1 MLLLITGFRSS
12 QSDLRETIT
21 HLFQSIKHDP
31 RAPGYTDPS
40 GTYYKGAENPIWKKP
55 LGKKVLIVDIDTRN
69 PTGENEL
76 LNPERIDWETLESKD
91 GGLVSTAMMNHYLYA
106 MIHGYDYKFYHAQE
120 MKDHYNTWISPH
132 VFRELL
138 PDYQFVVAMDA
149 DVVVTHLELPLEWL
163 FNRWG
168 IREETSMALPWDTEE
183 IRQGASISTDS
194 KGLRVLNTGLVIAQ
208 NSSTTL
214 ELLEAWRDCTSET
227 RYKGCSQWK
236 YEWSHEQRAFSE
248 YIRYDFNKTPETI
261 VSLPCDDAVG
271 WPGFRE
277 DVLSQSTLDEDVSD
291 CSGTMFRHYTKDKSL
306 VKDTA
311 AASVMQVLS
320 AVIQQN
326 ILGHSRQMWYNEPD
340 NTLSPSTLH
349 SAAQEVK
356 KEEIHDLSDLI
367 VERDGLQL

>member
-1 MLLLITGFRSS
+1 M
-12 QSDLRETIT
+12 
-21 HLFQSIKHDP
+21 
-31 RAPGYTDPS
+31 
-40 GTYYKGAENPIWKKP
+40 
-55 LGKKVLIVDIDTRN
+55 GKKVLIVDIDTRN

-76 LNPERIDWETLESKD
+76 LNPERIDWETLESKN

-106 MIHGYDYKFYHAQE
+106 MIHGYDYKFYHARE
-120 MKDHYNTWISPH
+120 LKDHYNTWISPH

-138 PDYQFVVAMDA
+138 PDYQFVVSMDA

-168 IREETSMALPWDTEE
+168 IQEGTSMALPWDTEE

-227 RYKGCSQWK
+227 RYEGCSQWK

-261 VSLPCDDAVG
+261 VALPCDDAVG

-277 DVLSQSTLDEDVSD
+277 DVLSQSTVNDDVSS
-291 CSGTMFRHYTKDKSL
+291 CEGAMFRHYTKDKSL

-311 AASVMQVLS
+311 ASSVMQILS
-320 AVIQQN
+320 AVIQQS

-340 NTLSPSTLH
+340 NKPSPSILH
-349 SAAQEVK
+349 SAAQEVR
-356 KEEIHDLSDLI
+356 KEEIHELSDLI
-367 VERDGLQL
+367 VERDGLR